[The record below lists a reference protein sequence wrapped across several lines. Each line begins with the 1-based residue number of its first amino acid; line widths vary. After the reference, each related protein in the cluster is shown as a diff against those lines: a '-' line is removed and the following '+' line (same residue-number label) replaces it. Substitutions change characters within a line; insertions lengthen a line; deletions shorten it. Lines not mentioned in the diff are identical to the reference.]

1 MKGMFDGMKEVQDSL
16 KQQGQDENIF
26 FKEEE
31 DEYHQTREGGVGEH
45 ESGIDGTMEVK

>member
-1 MKGMFDGMKEVQDSL
+1 MFDGMKEVQDSL

-31 DEYHQTREGGVGEH
+31 DEYHKIREGGAGEH
-45 ESGIDGTMEVK
+45 ESGIDATMEVK